1 MIFSRDDLEVL
12 QAGGWEVVVTNGETT
27 INKPDGTS
35 INDQINI
42 MFIIEEEKYQQN
54 KKISDSISI
63 YIIFGVFILFLIF
76 LIVNLF

>member
-12 QAGGWEVVVTNGETT
+12 EAGGWEVVVTNGETT

-54 KKISDSISI
+54 KKLSGSISI